1 MSKSFVTTF
10 TYECEAAYNASNGR
24 SYDIIKEGIKYI
36 YIDHDYQNKIMPIIY
51 MRLNVKP
58 EIYSKMVPDQGKG
71 KIYLKLYR
79 TRVRG
84 ATSSTA
90 KKVIYDEFDYFMT
103 DDPNAYKAL
112 DKISN
117 SAADTSYKQCY
128 IGLIKLDLQ
137 NKNKK
142 TFEGVYRDTNIMSLV
157 QSATSDQKMVIQ
169 PFRNNT
175 SLKEFP
181 CPTCTSV
188 GQFISY
194 LNQKHSFY
202 EGSYIYYMDFD
213 KTYLRSNDGSFID
226 AKDGDYRYIAFDI
239 RDLTSYQ
246 ALSTG
251 MVEDRS
257 QDAYIIYV
265 SGTDAQIVVDRVTS
279 GLVGN
284 VTVVGEYGNIV
295 DTAYVDTSK
304 LTNIANS
311 KADTQILSND
321 PHKAKN
327 VATKIAENS
336 NTLIVTKIDMDSR
349 VFTPNKQYLLS
360 NYEDNPKYCGVYYM
374 TSKKEIYLRA
384 GNKMNC
390 QMTITMKK
398 CADYI

>member
-10 TYECEAAYNASNGR
+10 TYECEVAYNSSSGK
-24 SYDIIKEGIKYI
+24 SYDILKEGVKYI

-58 EIYSKMVPDQGKG
+58 DIYAKMVPDQGKG
-71 KIYLKLYR
+71 KIYFKLYR
-79 TRVRG
+79 KRVKG
-84 ATSSTA
+84 STSSTA

-103 DDPNAYKAL
+103 DDPNAYKIL
-112 DKISN
+112 DQITN

-137 NKNKK
+137 VKNRKM
-142 TFEGVYRDTNIMSLV
+142 FEGVYRDTNIISLV
-157 QSATSDQKMVIQ
+157 QAATYDQKMVIQ
-169 PFRNNT
+169 PFKNNT
-175 SLKEFP
+175 NIKEFI

-194 LNQKHSFY
+194 LNEKYSFY
-202 EGSYIYYMDFD
+202 KGSYIYYMDFD

-226 AKDGDYRYIAFDI
+226 AKDGDYKYIAFDI
-239 RDLTSYQ
+239 RDLTAYQ

-251 MVEDRS
+251 MVEDRD
-257 QDAYIIYV
+257 QDAYVIYV
-265 SGTDAQIVVDRVTS
+265 PGTDAQIIIDRVTS
-279 GLVGN
+279 SLVGEIS
-284 VTVVGEYGNIV
+284 TVSREGSITGASRVNTKKI
-295 DTAYVDTSK
+295 
-304 LTNIANS
+304 TNIYTPTAV
-311 KADTQILSND
+311 TQIISSD
-321 PHKAKN
+321 PKSSSYA
-327 VATKIAENS
+327 ATKIAEIS
-336 NTLIVTKIDMDSR
+336 NTLIITKVDMDSR